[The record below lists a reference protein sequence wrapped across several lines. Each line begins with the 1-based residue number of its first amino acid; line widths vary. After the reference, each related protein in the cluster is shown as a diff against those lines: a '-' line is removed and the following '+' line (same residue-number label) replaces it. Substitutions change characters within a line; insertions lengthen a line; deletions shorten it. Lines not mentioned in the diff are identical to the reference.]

1 VECSQK
7 ILYIIPQ
14 SFSTIKIIQNDT
26 HDDSG
31 YGNINS
37 NSTNNQEKNNFKE
50 KSIVSY
56 FDFE

>member
-14 SFSTIKIIQNDT
+14 SGSIIKIIQNDT